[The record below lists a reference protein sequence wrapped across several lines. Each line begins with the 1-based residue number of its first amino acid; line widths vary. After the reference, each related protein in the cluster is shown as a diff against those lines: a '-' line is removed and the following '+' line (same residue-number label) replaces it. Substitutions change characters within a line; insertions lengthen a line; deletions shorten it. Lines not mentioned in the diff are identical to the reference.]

1 MQFLKHLHGHA
12 SGGGEHHGRRTTVYP
27 FDGRNNQRMNWAFCP
42 AQIRT
47 RRTHVD
53 KIREPEEQQ
62 DNSQKKKKTTW
73 QCGQNTGDV
82 AARQGWKIR

>member
-53 KIREPEEQQ
+53 KIRETEEQQ
-62 DNSQKKKKTTW
+62 DNSQKKKKKRHGNAGKIQVTW
-73 QCGQNTGDV
+73 LHDRAG
-82 AARQGWKIR
+82 K